1 MSGYIGKGKSVVNV
15 ASYTK
20 DQADAAFATAAQ
32 GATADSALQSVA
44 DGSITQ
50 PKLQVSNAP
59 TNGYALTAQSGN
71 TGGMTWAEMAGGA
84 TEFIASSGAISGAA
98 NVVFTQFDAT
108 KYDNYQFFFQN
119 VRGSTDGSGFVA
131 YMSTDGGSSYLGGY
145 KAASSS
151 LSYAN
156 LHGSDG
162 VGNASGES
170 LGGFA
175 TLVAPHVTTSRTML
189 NGAGIIYTSS
199 DGDVRNVGAMGS
211 PYGGSSTTV
220 NSAVNAIKFQF
231 FSGNI
236 NSGEIVMYGIKN
248 S

>member
-1 MSGYIGKGKSVVNV
+1 MTRARDLADLGSGITSGDLADDSITTAKI
-15 ASYTK
+15 
-20 DQADAAFATAAQ
+20 ADAN
-32 GATADSALQSVA
+32 V
-44 DGSITQ
+44 TQ
-50 PKLQVSNAP
+50 AKLAGEAVNESKLQVSNAP

-98 NVVFTQFDAT
+98 SVVFTQFDAT

-119 VRGSTDGSGFVA
+119 VRGATDGSGFVA
-131 YMSTDGGSSYLGGY
+131 YMSTDGGSSYL
-145 KAASSS
+145 SSYRS
-151 LSYAN
+151 SFQTLSYAN
-156 LHGSDG
+156 LHGSEG
-162 VGNASGES
+162 VGNASGEPGV
-170 LGGFA
+170 GGFA

-199 DGDVRNVGAMGS
+199 DGDVRNVAAMTS

-236 NSGEIVMYGIKN
+236 TSGEIVMYGIKN